1 MENNNSK
8 KLTKESLNKMIHD
21 ILNEELHKER
31 KKAVMES
38 KLKTVKAEMAELME
52 HYGQDALMSELFGFG
67 KKAIALN
74 AIKPSQNAVAFVTKH
89 PAARNA
95 IGEFKKHYNMDD
107 NLAKNAVMAV
117 YDFAGGV
124 PLLGK
129 YGFDFNPQ
137 TMTLTID
144 PNKGGLFTG
153 HPIMGQ

>member
-1 MENNNSK
+1 MENNNK

-21 ILNEELHKER
+21 ILNEELQKER

-38 KLKTVKAEMAELME
+38 KLKSVKSEIEALME
-52 HYGQDALMSELFGFG
+52 HYGQDALLNELFGFG
-67 KKAIALN
+67 KKAVALN
-74 AIKPSQNAVAFVTKH
+74 AIKPSQGAVDFVTKH

-95 IGEFKKHYNMDD
+95 MAEFKKKYNMDD

-124 PLLGK
+124 PMLSK

-137 TMTLTID
+137 TMALTID